1 MNKTTEVLREK
12 AKNLLTDGSVKV
24 VIGYELLPNDLIAPA
39 FITKPEDCE
48 KLIFNE
54 KCYQNL
60 TTYLTKPEV
69 KDLGHPAIIS
79 KGCDNR
85 AINVLIRESQ
95 IKREDVYILGVECP
109 GMDKSVCAWCDQF
122 EPVTYDELI
131 KLESPPQKSEPVE
144 DHLKDKSP
152 EEKWEY
158 WLKEF
163 SRCIKCYACRQICPI
178 CHCVRCAAENNHPQ
192 WIDSSPHPRGNLK
205 WNLIRAF
212 HLAGRCVECGE
223 CERACPM
230 EIPLSSLSRSMK
242 ELVQEKFEFVPGMNS
257 ENTAPLASFKED
269 DKEDFFK

>member
-1 MNKTTEVLREK
+1 MNKVTEVIRKKAEK
-12 AKNLLTDGSVKV
+12 ILKEGIAKVI
-24 VIGYELLPNDLIAPA
+24 IGYENLNGDICTPV
-39 FITKPEDCE
+39 FITNPEDCN
-48 KLIFNE
+48 KLVFNE
-54 KCYQNL
+54 KCYANL

-69 KDLGHPAIIS
+69 KELGRPAIIS

-95 IKREDVYILGVECP
+95 IKREDIYILGVECP
-109 GMDKSVCAWCDQF
+109 GMDKSVCACCDQHL
-122 EPVTYDELI
+122 PVAYDDLI
-131 KLESPPQKSEPVE
+131 KTDSPVKLEKVE
-144 DHLKDKSP
+144 DPLKDKSP
-152 EEKWEY
+152 EERWQY
-158 WLKEF
+158 WLNEF

-178 CHCVRCAAENNHPQ
+178 CHCVRCAAEMNQPQ

-230 EIPLSSLSRSMK
+230 EIPLSAFSRSMK
-242 ELVQEKFEFVPGMNS
+242 ELINEKFEFVPGMDA
-257 ENTAPLASFKED
+257 EKTAPLASFKED